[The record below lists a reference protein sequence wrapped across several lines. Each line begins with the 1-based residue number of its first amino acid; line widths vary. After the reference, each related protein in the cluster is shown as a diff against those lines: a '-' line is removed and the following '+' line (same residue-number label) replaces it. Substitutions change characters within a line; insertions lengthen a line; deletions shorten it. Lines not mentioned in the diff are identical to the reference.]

1 MHFYSHFPMTWMQHQ
16 NHSCQPQLIPA
27 ASCDCISFKKTWR
40 KRNPHYS
47 LFSSSSSSSHK
58 DFAILL
64 SCLSSPSSEKNQTDF
79 DFLISGTFLLSIFV
93 LRVVFFP
100 SCWGILLDSSR
111 TGILD
116 TCFFGTL
123 HYVTSPSFALLQ
135 GVTSSQK
142 WPPWHEAVGYFILS
156 RKLI

>member
-47 LFSSSSSSSHK
+47 LFSSSSSHK

-64 SCLSSPSSEKNQTDF
+64 SCLSSPSSEKIKQT
-79 DFLISGTFLLSIFV
+79 LTFWFQELFFCRSLFFV
-93 LRVVFFP
+93 LFFFP